1 MAEFDDPMARLR
13 ALRDEQDKTRKSQSA
28 SGRKGGFDDPIK
40 QSVSSVDAAKATKS
54 SKMVG
59 RYAQRTFRLPPE
71 YLEKIRHIARDE
83 IMSIA
88 DAERWVVGKGLLAYF
103 ELGER
108 PDFERTVQRQVQ
120 LPSWEKDEAG

>member
-1 MAEFDDPMARLR
+1 MAEFDDPMSKLR
-13 ALRDEQDKTRKSQSA
+13 AMRDAEQGKENSRPV
-28 SGRKGGFDDPIK
+28 GRKKAGFDDPLK
-40 QSVSSVDAAKATKS
+40 KNVSAIDAAKATKS

-71 YLEKIRHIARDE
+71 YLEKIRQIAEAE

-88 DAERWVVGKGLLAYF
+88 DAERWVVGQGLLTYF
-103 ELGER
+103 AQGER

-120 LPSWEKDEAG
+120 LPWWEQ